1 MSALLHIYTNCQARL
16 NALYNQ
22 VMDNQMKKRIVRIA
36 LLAIIALGISLALVI
51 SKNQN
56 PTQKTEKNVAGISI
70 GGAYDL
76 VDHTGAPRT
85 NVDFQGD
92 YKLIYF
98 GFTYCPAICP
108 TELQKI
114 TATLKTL
121 PSDLADKIQPLFITI
136 DPERDTVDVMRDYI
150 TLFHEKFIGLTGS
163 VDQIDAIKKNYRI
176 YAQKVQDDTMT
187 EYTMDHSS
195 YIYLMSPDDELI
207 SIYRTKDTAADMATD
222 IANHIK

>member
-16 NALYNQ
+16 NALYSFA
-22 VMDNQMKKRIVRIA
+22 MDTQIKKRALRIVIF
-36 LLAIIALGISLALVI
+36 AIIALGISIALVVNHEKG
-51 SKNQN
+51 S
-56 PTQKTEKNVAGISI
+56 TQQTDKTVAGIAI
-70 GGAYDL
+70 GGPYTLTDQ
-76 VDHTGAPRT
+76 TGAVRT
-85 NVDFQGD
+85 NLDFKDD

-121 PSDLADKIQPLFITI
+121 PENLSSKIQPLFITI
-136 DPERDTVDVMRDYI
+136 DPQRDTVDVMRDYI
-150 TLFHEKFIGLTGS
+150 SLFHEKLIGLTGTIE
-163 VDQIDAIKKNYRI
+163 QIDDVKKNYRI

-195 YIYLMSPDDELI
+195 YIYLMTPDDQLI
-207 SIYRTKDTAADMATD
+207 SIYRTKDTAADIATD
-222 IANHIK
+222 IVKHIK

>member
-1 MSALLHIYTNCQARL
+1 
-16 NALYNQ
+16 
-22 VMDNQMKKRIVRIA
+22 MDNQMKKRIVRIA

-56 PTQKTEKNVAGISI
+56 PTPKTEKNVAGISI

-85 NVDFQGD
+85 NADFQGD

-121 PSDLADKIQPLFITI
+121 PSDLAEKIQPLFITI

-150 TLFHEKFIGLTGS
+150 TLFHEKFIGLTGN

-207 SIYRTKDTAADMATD
+207 SIYRTKDTAADMAAD

>member
-1 MSALLHIYTNCQARL
+1 
-16 NALYNQ
+16 
-22 VMDNQMKKRIVRIA
+22 MKKRIVRIA

-56 PTQKTEKNVAGISI
+56 PTPKTEKNVAGISI

-85 NVDFQGD
+85 NADFQGD

-121 PSDLADKIQPLFITI
+121 PSDLAEKIQPLFITI

-150 TLFHEKFIGLTGS
+150 TLFHEKFIGLTGN

-207 SIYRTKDTAADMATD
+207 SIYRTKDTAADMAAD